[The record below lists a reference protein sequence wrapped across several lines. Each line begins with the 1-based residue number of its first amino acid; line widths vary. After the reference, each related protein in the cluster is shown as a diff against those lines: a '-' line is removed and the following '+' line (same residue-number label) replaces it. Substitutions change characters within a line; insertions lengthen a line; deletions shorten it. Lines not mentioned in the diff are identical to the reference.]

1 MTNKVVKVKRIVVD
15 MTRNIGGIKMEKKT
29 GKGKYYFLSVLPM
42 LCMLILQALAGFIW
56 SIIGSAVYMAGA
68 ISDGQ
73 TDVMNNMELYQQ
85 GALDFV
91 MQYILYA
98 VIAAQVLT
106 LLGAGI
112 WYGILV
118 KKQNTNRSI
127 KECTNIRTIGMCVC
141 LGIGLQLV
149 IGFFM
154 QIAGNLFPDAMAN
167 YAELIQSVGIGET
180 TMISM
185 FATVVLAPVSEEIIF
200 RGITL
205 RFLKKAGVR
214 FMVANVIQAL
224 FFGISHMN
232 LVQGLYAFIL
242 GLVLGLVA
250 EKCKSVFLP
259 IILHF
264 VINLSGTLLDA
275 LPIHLD
281 SWIVWG
287 ILFLLGGLS
296 MAAGFL
302 LLRKEQVTECEPSLL
317 KEG

>member
-1 MTNKVVKVKRIVVD
+1 
-15 MTRNIGGIKMEKKT
+15 MEKKT
-29 GKGKYYFLSVLPM
+29 GKGKYYFLSVLPV
-42 LCMLILQALAGFIW
+42 LCMLFLQALAGFIW
-56 SIIGSAVYMAGA
+56 SIIGSAVYMTRAM
-68 ISDGQ
+68 SDGQ
-73 TDVMNNMELYQQ
+73 MDVMNNMELYQQ

-98 VIAAQVLT
+98 VIVAQVLT

-112 WYGILV
+112 WYGVLV

-127 KECTNIRTIGMCVC
+127 KACTNIRTIGMCVG

-154 QIAGNLFPDAMAN
+154 QLAGNIFPDVMAN
-167 YAELIQSVGIGET
+167 YAEMIQSVGIGET

-205 RFLKKAGVR
+205 RFLKKAGAR
-214 FMVANVIQAL
+214 FMVANIIQAL

-232 LVQGLYAFIL
+232 LVQGLYAFVL

-259 IILHF
+259 VVLHV
-264 VINLSGTLLDA
+264 VINLSGTLLDT
-275 LPIHLD
+275 LPLDLD
-281 SWIVWG
+281 SWMVWV
-287 ILFLLGGLS
+287 ILFLIGGLS
-296 MAAGFL
+296 MAAGML
-302 LLRKEQVTECEPSLL
+302 LLRKEQVTECEPASAQ
-317 KEG
+317 EG

>member
-1 MTNKVVKVKRIVVD
+1 MTNKVVKVKRMIVN
-15 MTRNIGGIKMEKKT
+15 MTKNVGGLKMEKKT
-29 GKGKYYFLSVLPM
+29 GKGKYYFLSVLPV

-56 SIIGSAVYMAGA
+56 SIIGSAVYMTRAM
-68 ISDGQ
+68 SDEQ
-73 TDVMNNMELYQQ
+73 MDVMNNMELYQQ

-98 VIAAQVLT
+98 VIVAQVLT

-112 WYGILV
+112 WYGVLV

-127 KECTNIRTIGMCVC
+127 KACTNIRTIAMCVC

-154 QIAGNLFPDAMAN
+154 QIAGSIFPDVMEN

-205 RFLKKAGVR
+205 RFLKKAGAQ
-214 FMVANVIQAL
+214 FMVANIIQAL

-232 LVQGLYAFIL
+232 LVQGLYAFVL

-259 IILHF
+259 VVLHV
-264 VINLSGTLLDA
+264 VINLSGTLLDT
-275 LPIHLD
+275 LPLD
-281 SWIVWG
+281 LNSWLVWG
-287 ILFLLGGLS
+287 ILFLIGGLS
-296 MAAGFL
+296 MVAGMF
-302 LLRKEQVTECEPSLL
+302 LLRKEQVTECEPSFAQ
-317 KEG
+317 EG